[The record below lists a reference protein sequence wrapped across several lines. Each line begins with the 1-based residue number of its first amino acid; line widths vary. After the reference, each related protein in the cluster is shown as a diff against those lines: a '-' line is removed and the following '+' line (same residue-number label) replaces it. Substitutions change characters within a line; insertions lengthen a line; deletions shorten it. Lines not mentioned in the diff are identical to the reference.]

1 MVPLEAQKE
10 VTPDATET
18 TPESLKVA
26 ITLGTGSSF
35 CPEPRGNATQGWGC
49 GDGAKNIPSIP
60 STSLSSRDTSAA
72 LLEKPSLV
80 KKSVGDEQSR
90 I

>member
-49 GDGAKNIPSIP
+49 GDGAKNIPSHPFHFTLLQRHECCTVGEAI
-60 STSLSSRDTSAA
+60 SSQEICGRRT
-72 LLEKPSLV
+72 
-80 KKSVGDEQSR
+80 